1 MVNNIDEKKVREM
14 FNISEDNYYLL
25 NGVYRD
31 ILIEKYVKFLRK
43 EQMAL
48 AVNKLKDFRK
58 KIIKLQEDDL
68 AKIIDREQEKQKVI
82 KALCRR

>member
-1 MVNNIDEKKVREM
+1 MVNNIDEQKVREM

-31 ILIEKYVKFLRK
+31 ILIEKYVKYLRK
-43 EQMAL
+43 EQKTF

-58 KIIKLQEDDL
+58 KIIKLQEEDL

>member
-1 MVNNIDEKKVREM
+1 MVNNIDEQKVREM

-31 ILIEKYVKFLRK
+31 ILIEKYVKYLRK
-43 EQMAL
+43 EQRSL

-58 KIIKLQEDDL
+58 KINKLQEEDL
-68 AKIIDREQEKQKVI
+68 AKIIDREHEKQKVI

>member
-1 MVNNIDEKKVREM
+1 MVNNIDEQKVREM

-31 ILIEKYVKFLRK
+31 ILIEKYVKYLRK
-43 EQMAL
+43 EQRSL

-58 KIIKLQEDDL
+58 KINKLQEEDL
-68 AKIIDREQEKQKVI
+68 VKIIDREHEKQKVI

>member
-58 KIIKLQEDDL
+58 KMIKLQEDDL

-82 KALCRR
+82 KKLYRR